1 MQDVCR
7 AALLSLIAR
16 GVERKST
23 GNQILDNKLFFCFY
37 KSRCFF
43 KDKFS
48 PVVLMTLLLFAGAS
62 GVFADDDEPQAG
74 LVIESTTEECS
85 ADYHIAREKGENPD
99 EAEDKKRDVVDWE
112 RELD

>member
-1 MQDVCR
+1 
-7 AALLSLIAR
+7 
-16 GVERKST
+16 
-23 GNQILDNKLFFCFY
+23 
-37 KSRCFF
+37 
-43 KDKFS
+43 
-48 PVVLMTLLLFAGAS
+48 MTLLLFAGAS